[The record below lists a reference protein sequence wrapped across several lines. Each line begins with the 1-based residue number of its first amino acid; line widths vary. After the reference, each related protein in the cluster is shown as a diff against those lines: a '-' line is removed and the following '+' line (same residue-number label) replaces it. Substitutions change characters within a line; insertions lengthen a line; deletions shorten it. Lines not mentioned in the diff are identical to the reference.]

1 MGGSVDHIG
10 LLDVSRTSGCAITS
24 SNTGK
29 FGCCRI
35 LSIALIDADIRR
47 MGAGAMLESTGSHGD
62 GVDMIE
68 PDIVLIAELSWM
80 STSFV

>member
-1 MGGSVDHIG
+1 VEHCGPYC
-10 LLDVSRTSGCAITS
+10 SRTSGCAITS

-29 FGCCRI
+29 LGCCRI
-35 LSIALIDADIRR
+35 LSIALTDADIRR
-47 MGAGAMLESTGSHGD
+47 MAAGAMLDNTVSHGT

-80 STSFV
+80 STSFL